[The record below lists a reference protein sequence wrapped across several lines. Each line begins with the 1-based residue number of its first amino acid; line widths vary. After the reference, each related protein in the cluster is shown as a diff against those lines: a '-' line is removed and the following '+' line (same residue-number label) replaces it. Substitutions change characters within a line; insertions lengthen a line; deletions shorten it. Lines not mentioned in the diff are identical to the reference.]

1 MVKPAAKK
9 EVVKY
14 LLGSYKESIERC
26 CGVVN
31 LHRSM
36 WYYQSKKDDTE
47 VIDKLNELAEQ
58 LPTRGFDEY
67 YERIRKQGLKWNRK
81 RVLRVYRNMKLG
93 LRRRRKK
100 RLPARIKEPL
110 TRPQELNQTWSMDF
124 MSDALSDGRRVR
136 IFNVIDD
143 CNRES
148 LAIECGVG
156 FPAQRVIRVLT
167 QLEEEIGLPK
177 KIRVDNGP
185 EFISHAFQNWCKS
198 KGITIQ
204 FIQPGKPMQNSFI
217 ERFNRFFREDI
228 LDAYWFDGLDQLR
241 ILAEKW
247 QHDYNHN
254 HPHKSL
260 GRKAPCEYKCRF
272 PQGVPL
278 EENIGTLKKNMFI

>member
-1 MVKPAAKK
+1 MVKPSAKR
-9 EVVKY
+9 EVATY
-14 LLGSYKESIERC
+14 LLKRFSVSIERSC
-26 CGVVN
+26 KVVN

-36 WYYQSKKDDTE
+36 WYYKSKKDDSE

-67 YERIRKQGLKWNRK
+67 YERIRKQGFKWNRK

-93 LRRRRKK
+93 LRRKRKK
-100 RLPARIKEPL
+100 RLPSRVKEPL
-110 TRPQELNQTWSMDF
+110 IRPEELNQTWSMDF
-124 MSDALSDGRRVR
+124 MSDALKDGRRVR

-156 FPAQRVIRVLT
+156 FPAERVIRVLT

-198 KGITIQ
+198 KSITIQ

-228 LDAYWFDGLDQLR
+228 LDAYWFEGLDQLR
-241 ILAEKW
+241 ILAEQWK
-247 QHDYNHN
+247 QDYNYN

-260 GRKAPCEYKCRF
+260 GRKAPCEYKSRF

-278 EENIGTLKKNMFI
+278 EGKNQRICLI